1 MKKNKCNYVLVAGCG
16 RFGANIASM
25 LSEQGKDV
33 VVIDRNS
40 SSFRKLSSDYSG
52 FTIEGD
58 ATDIDE
64 LMEAGI
70 AKADIVVAATND
82 DNVNIMIAQ
91 IASKIFNVP
100 KVISR
105 LYDTEKETVYKDFN
119 IQIIYP
125 SRLSIS
131 AFEDLVC
138 QNDMEVL
145 K

>member
-33 VVIDRNS
+33 VVIDRNN

-64 LMEAGI
+64 LVEAGI

-82 DNVNIMIAQ
+82 DNVNIMISQ
-91 IASKIFNVP
+91 IASKIFNVS

-138 QNDMEVL
+138 QNGREVL

>member
-1 MKKNKCNYVLVAGCG
+1 MKKNNCNYIIVAGCG

-25 LSEQGKDV
+25 LSTQGKDV

-52 FTIEGD
+52 FTTMGD
-58 ATDIDE
+58 ATDIDT
-64 LMEAGI
+64 LTEAGI
-70 AKADIVVAATND
+70 TKADIVVAATND
-82 DNVNIMIAQ
+82 DNANIMISQ

-105 LYDTEKETVYKDFN
+105 LYDTEKETVYKDFD
-119 IQIIYP
+119 IKIIYP
-125 SRLSIS
+125 ARLSIS
-131 AFEDLVC
+131 AFENLISQDVT
-138 QNDMEVL
+138 EVL